1 MRKSISTFL
10 LFLFTLV
17 AFPAFAQNTATLSGR
32 VIDPSGNIIPQATVL
47 VENEFT
53 RYRAEVET
61 DDDGAYTVTNIP
73 YHSYNITVSK
83 PGFREY
89 RTQLSLRTNIR
100 TTLEVKLELAG
111 VTESITVSERVAI
124 LVDPEETGTHV
135 QMNQS
140 DIERLPVQVGN
151 RGLESVVANFPGFAV
166 NANGAIHPRG
176 AHNQMTFVIDGMP
189 ISDQLTGAFANAV
202 DPNIVQTV
210 ELFTGNI
217 PAEYG
222 NKVSAVANVTTKSGL
237 GNGRKFMGNTTL
249 SAAQFDMLGQVTS
262 IAGEAGK
269 FGYSA
274 TVNTMKSNRYL
285 DSVSLDN
292 LHNGGNN
299 QRSFFRL
306 DWMPTERD
314 VLRFNGMAGR
324 SSFQLANLR
333 SQHAAGMNQRQY
345 LGDASGSLAW
355 VRTIDAQTTFD
366 TTASYRT
373 TQAQLFSS
381 PNDTPV
387 TASQARHL
395 STFNSG
401 SRLNLI
407 RGRHQLRMGGD
418 IQVFPVS
425 EFFTFGLTRPDFN
438 DPLSSSFNPNLLPH
452 DLTRGGRP
460 FQFVGK
466 DTGGLYSGFFQDN
479 LRLGDFQLS
488 LGLRYDSYRFLVNG
502 QQWQPRVG
510 FSYHLKPT
518 NTVFRASYNRL
529 YQTPPNEN
537 LLLSSSREAAAIA
550 PPVIA
555 EELGSAVVAI
565 RPERVDFFELG
576 LQQGLG
582 SRMSLSAS
590 YYHKRSSDQQDND
603 NFLDTGII
611 FPITLQSIRV
621 NGLEGRLNVAPI
633 RGFSGSLSVTHAR
646 AISTPPFTGGLF
658 LGSDAI
664 ELLSEGPFVIDHDQ
678 PLSIAGLLTWTSRR
692 GLFSTLSVRHDY
704 GLVANPSDP
713 DEVANDPD
721 FFDLLPYVKLNQTP
735 ARVTPRTLTDVVV
748 GYERY
753 RADRKAWELSAQVS
767 NLTNQTAL
775 YNFQSVFVG
784 TRVVQPRTAGIRFRI
799 FF

>member
-1 MRKSISTFL
+1 MRALCVTFAL
-10 LFLFTLV
+10 AMALCL
-17 AFPAFAQNTATLSGR
+17 PCFAQNTATLAGT
-32 VIDPSGNIIPQATVL
+32 VTDPSGNFVPGATVL

-53 RYRAEVET
+53 RYRAEVTTE
-61 DDDGAYTVTNIP
+61 DDGSFAVTNIP
-73 YHSYNITVSK
+73 FHSYNVSVSMA
-83 PGFREY
+83 GFETY
-89 RTQLSLRTNIR
+89 RAQLSLRSNIR
-100 TTLEVKLELAG
+100 SVLTVKLELAG
-111 VTESITVSERVAI
+111 VTDSVTVSERTTI

-237 GNGRKFMGNTTL
+237 GSNRKFMGNTVI

-262 IAGEAGK
+262 FAGEVGK
-269 FGYSA
+269 IGYSA

-292 LHNGGNN
+292 LNNGGNN

-314 VLRFNGMAGR
+314 VLRLNGMAGR

-333 SQHAAGMNQRQY
+333 SQHAAGMSQRQY

-366 TTASYRT
+366 TTTSYRT
-373 TQAQLFSS
+373 TQAQLFGS

-395 STFNSG
+395 STFTSG
-401 SRLNLI
+401 SRLNMI

-418 IQVFPVS
+418 VQVFPVS
-425 EFFTFGLTRPDFN
+425 EYFSFGITRPDFN
-438 DPLSSSFNPNLLPH
+438 DPMSDEYNPNLLPH
-452 DLTRGGRP
+452 DLSRGGRP

-479 LRLGDFQLS
+479 VRLGDFQLS

-502 QQWQPRVG
+502 QQWQPRLG
-510 FSYHLKPT
+510 ASYHLKAT

-529 YQTPPNEN
+529 FQTPPNEN

-555 EELGSAVVAI
+555 EQLGSAIAAI

-582 SRMSLSAS
+582 ARVSLTAA
-590 YYHKRSSDQQDND
+590 YYHKRATDQQDND

-611 FPITLQSIRV
+611 FPITLQSIRI
-621 NGLEGRLNVAPI
+621 NGLEGRLNVAPM
-633 RGFSGSLSVTHAR
+633 RGVSGSLSVTHSR
-646 AISTPPFTGGLF
+646 AISTPPFSGGLF
-658 LGSDAI
+658 LGNDAI
-664 ELLSEGPFVIDHDQ
+664 ELLSEGPFRIDHDQ

-692 GLFSTLSVRHDY
+692 GLFSTLAVRHDY

-713 DEVANDPD
+713 DVVASDPD

-753 RADRKAWELSAQVS
+753 RGDRKAWELAGQVS

-784 TRVVQPRTAGIRFRI
+784 TRVVQPRTVGVRFRI

>member
-1 MRKSISTFL
+1 MVIQRFL
-10 LFLFTLV
+10 IGLV
-17 AFPAFAQNTATLSGR
+17 AMLSMSAWAQNTATLTGT
-32 VIDPSGNIIPQATVL
+32 VTDPGGNVVPQATVL

-53 RYRAEVET
+53 RYRVTVKTA
-61 DDDGAYTVTNIP
+61 DDGTFTVTNIP
-73 YHSYNITVSK
+73 YHSYDVIVAL
-83 PGFREY
+83 PGFQTY
-89 RTQLSLRTNIR
+89 RTQLSLRSNIR
-100 TTLEVKLELAG
+100 TVLEVRLALEG
-111 VTESITVSERVAI
+111 VADSITVSERTTI

-151 RGLESVVANFPGFAV
+151 RGLEAVVSNFPGFAV

-222 NKVSAVANVTTKSGL
+222 NKVSAVANITTKSGL
-237 GNGRKFMGNTTL
+237 GGGRKFMGNTVL
-249 SAAQFDMLGQVTS
+249 SAAQFDMVGQVTS
-262 IAGEAGK
+262 VAGEAGK

-299 QRSFFRL
+299 QRGFFRL

-314 VLRFNGMAGR
+314 VLRLNGMAGR

-333 SQHAAGMNQRQY
+333 SQHAEGMNQRQY

-366 TTASYRT
+366 STASYRT
-373 TQAQLFSS
+373 TQAQLFAS

-395 STFNSG
+395 STFTSG
-401 SRLNLI
+401 SRLNMI

-425 EFFTFGLTRPDFN
+425 EYFSFGLTSPDFN
-438 DPLSSSFNPNLLPH
+438 DPASEAYNPNLLPH

-460 FQFVGK
+460 FQYVGK

-479 LRLGDFQLS
+479 IKWGDFQLS
-488 LGLRYDSYRFLVNG
+488 MGLRYDSYRFLVNG
-502 QQWQPRVG
+502 QQWQPRLG
-510 FSYHLKPT
+510 LSYHLKPT

-555 EELGSAVVAI
+555 QELGSAVVSI
-565 RPERVDFFELG
+565 QPERVDFFEVG

-582 SRMSLSAS
+582 SRMSITAS
-590 YYHKRSSDQQDND
+590 YYHKRASDQQDND

-611 FPITLQSIRV
+611 FPITLQGIRI
-621 NGLEGRLNVAPI
+621 NGVEGRLNLAPV
-633 RGFSGSLSVTHAR
+633 RGFSGSVSVTHSR

-664 ELLSEGPFVIDHDQ
+664 DLLSEGPFVIDHDQ
-678 PLSIAGLLTWTSRR
+678 PLSIAGLLTWTSKR
-692 GLFSTLSVRHDY
+692 GLFSTVSVRHDY

-713 DEVANDPD
+713 DEVAADPD

-753 RADRKAWELSAQVS
+753 RGDRKAWEISGQIS

-784 TRVVQPRTAGIRFRI
+784 TRVVQPRTAGVRFRV

>member
-1 MRKSISTFL
+1 MRLSLIL
-10 LFLFTLV
+10 LALTMALSV
-17 AFPAFAQNTATLSGR
+17 AGFSQNTATLSGT
-32 VIDPSGNIIPQATVL
+32 VTDPGGNIVPGATIL

-53 RYRAEVET
+53 RYRAEVKSE
-61 DDDGAYTVTNIP
+61 DDGSFAVTNIP
-73 YHSYNITVSK
+73 YHSYNVTVSM
-83 PGFREY
+83 PGFAAF
-89 RTQLSLRTNIR
+89 RTQLSLRSNIR
-100 TTLEVKLELAG
+100 SVLNIRLDLAG
-111 VTESITVSERVAI
+111 VSETVTVTERTSI

-151 RGLESVVANFPGFAV
+151 RGLESVVSNFPGFAV

-237 GNGRKFMGNTTL
+237 GGGRKFMGNTML

-262 IAGEAGK
+262 FAGEVGK
-269 FGYSA
+269 IGYSA

-314 VLRFNGMAGR
+314 VLRLNGMAGR

-395 STFNSG
+395 STFHSG
-401 SRLNLI
+401 SRFNLI

-418 IQVFPVS
+418 IQIFPVS
-425 EFFTFGLTRPDFN
+425 EYFNFGITRPDFN
-438 DPLSSSFNPNLLPH
+438 DPLSEDFNPNLLPH
-452 DLTRGGRP
+452 DLSRGGRP

-479 LRLGDFQLS
+479 VKLGDFQIS

-529 YQTPPNEN
+529 FQTPPNEN
-537 LLLSSSREAAAIA
+537 LLLSSSPQAAAIA

-555 EELGSAVVAI
+555 QELGSAVVAI
-565 RPERVDFFELG
+565 RPERVDFFEVG

-590 YYHKRSSDQQDND
+590 YYHKRASDQQDND

-611 FPITLQSIRV
+611 FPITLQGIRV

-633 RGFSGSLSVTHAR
+633 RNFSGSLSVTHSR
-646 AISTPPFTGGLF
+646 AISTPPFSGGLF

-664 ELLSEGPFVIDHDQ
+664 DLLSEGPFVIDHDQ

-692 GLFSTLSVRHDY
+692 GLFSTVSVRHDY

-713 DEVANDPD
+713 QVVAADPD

-753 RADRKAWELSAQVS
+753 RGDRKAWELSGQVS

-784 TRVVQPRTAGIRFRI
+784 TRVVQPRTVGMRFRI